1 MSTHWPPPA
10 RAARDAN
17 AIGGRAK
24 SRGLS
29 GARICHRS
37 LLAGSAL
44 LFAVSTA
51 VTVPWCAS
59 MAAMGGMPMAGGW
72 TLSMAWMPMAGQT
85 WPATAASFLGMW
97 TVMMAAMMTPA
108 LVPMLWRYREALGTV
123 ASVATGGL
131 TALAGLAY
139 FCVWIACGTGVFV
152 LGATL
157 AVLELR
163 LPALAR
169 AVPLAGGTVVLIA
182 GVCQCTAWKAR
193 QLACCQ
199 QAPGRAHA
207 LAASAGV
214 AWRHGLRL
222 GLNCSCCCAGPTAIL
237 LVLGVMDLRMMALTT
252 LAISAERL
260 APVGKRIARVTGGVA
275 VAAGLLLIARAF
287 GH

>member
-1 MSTHWPPPA
+1 
-10 RAARDAN
+10 
-17 AIGGRAK
+17 
-24 SRGLS
+24 
-29 GARICHRS
+29 
-37 LLAGSAL
+37 
-44 LFAVSTA
+44 
-51 VTVPWCAS
+51 
-59 MAAMGGMPMAGGW
+59 
-72 TLSMAWMPMAGQT
+72 MAGQT

-123 ASVATGGL
+123 ARVAPGGL

-139 FCVWIACGTGVFV
+139 FCVWIVCGTSVFA

-182 GVCQCTAWKAR
+182 GVGQFTAWKAR

-199 QAPGRAHA
+199 QAAGRAHA

-260 APVGKRIARVTGGVA
+260 APAGERIARVTGGVA